1 MSVQTLLKAQGLRQL
16 MLQNTKCM
24 RLLDASWHLPSE
36 NRNPKD
42 EFLAH
47 RIPGAKF
54 FDIDEC
60 VDKSSPY
67 EHTLPKTEDFS
78 NYVRSLGINND
89 SHVVVYD
96 HSKVGLFSAPRV
108 WWMFRAFGHDRV
120 SILDGGFLKWKAESD
135 YPISSGPED
144 VVEIEDGGPFKATLN
159 PGMFCDFDFVKANFS
174 DPHIQVADARSPG
187 RFLGTE
193 TEPRPNFPS
202 GHIPHSKSLHYAKF
216 LEPETKLMK
225 DPEELKKVFDEA
237 GIDLQNPLVTT
248 CGSGITACIIALGAH
263 LCGKRDTM
271 VYDGSW
277 VEWGQ
282 RASPDMIEKN

>member
-16 MLQNTKCM
+16 MLQNTKYM

-36 NRNPKD
+36 NRNPED

-144 VVEIEDGGPFKATLN
+144 VVEIEGE
-159 PGMFCDFDFVKANFS
+159 FVS
-174 DPHIQVADARSPG
+174 R
-187 RFLGTE
+187 
-193 TEPRPNFPS
+193 
-202 GHIPHSKSLHYAKF
+202 
-216 LEPETKLMK
+216 
-225 DPEELKKVFDEA
+225 
-237 GIDLQNPLVTT
+237 
-248 CGSGITACIIALGAH
+248 
-263 LCGKRDTM
+263 
-271 VYDGSW
+271 
-277 VEWGQ
+277 
-282 RASPDMIEKN
+282 